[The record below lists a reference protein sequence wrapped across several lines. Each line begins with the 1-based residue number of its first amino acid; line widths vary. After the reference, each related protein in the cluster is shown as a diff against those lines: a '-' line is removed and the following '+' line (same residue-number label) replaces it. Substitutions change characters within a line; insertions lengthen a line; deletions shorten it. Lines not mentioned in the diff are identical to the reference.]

1 MARNRI
7 AALEV
12 IGRLR
17 RRELE
22 EQAGELSKLN
32 AQVARLESER
42 DTLTARARAEL
53 HVTSPETAPYAA
65 GFREAVR
72 ETVSWLD
79 QEIGTLNERRVPL
92 EDRMRELFREAKTYD
107 TLLDRA
113 RAERAAELA
122 KREQAQVEER
132 TLQRWLRDRDAVRS

>member
-1 MARNRI
+1 M
-7 AALEV
+7 
-12 IGRLR
+12 
-17 RRELE
+17 
-22 EQAGELSKLN
+22 
-32 AQVARLESER
+32 
-42 DTLTARARAEL
+42 
-53 HVTSPETAPYAA
+53 
-65 GFREAVR
+65 R

-122 KREQAQVEER
+122 KREQAQTEER
-132 TLQRWLRDRDAVRS
+132 TLQRWLRDRDAV